1 MAISERPGVYS
12 SVEVTST
19 LSGTGSGKTVGVAA
33 CAASGTKGEVVS
45 LLSYG
50 EAAAKFGS
58 DCALTKLVKLLFQNG
73 AAAVEAVA
81 AAVGATATT
90 AEYTAAFAALANKEN
105 VTILICDSTDAEVAS
120 AMKSSIEG
128 CGENCKYRIG
138 LVETGG
144 SVSDAAAK
152 AAALNC
158 ERIVLTYPSAEGRAG
173 AVAAAVAGV
182 LAGQTDP
189 ALPLN
194 GAELAGVEGF
204 SRIYSDSE
212 VTTLVTAGVTA
223 VESVYGAPSVVRGV
237 TTRTKT
243 GGAADTT
250 FRELTTMLIIDD
262 VVPSVRTA
270 LRRRFPRV
278 KNTAQTRGAIRT
290 QVIIEL
296 EDKVKREIIESFD
309 NVTAAADET
318 DPTVCNVSFSFT
330 VAHGLNRIVLS
341 AHISV

>member
-12 SVEVTST
+12 SVEVSST
-19 LSGTGSGKTVGVAA
+19 LSGAGSGKTVGVAA
-33 CAASGTKGEVVS
+33 CAAGGTKGACVS
-45 LLSYG
+45 VTSYG
-50 EAAAKFGS
+50 EAAAKFGA
-58 DCALTKLVKLLFQNG
+58 DCALTRLVKLLFENG

-81 AAVGATATT
+81 AAVGTT
-90 AEYTAAFAALANKEN
+90 AVTADYTAAFAALATKED
-105 VTILICDSTDAEVAS
+105 VTILICDSTDTEVFA
-120 AMKSSIEG
+120 AMKTSIDG

-138 LVETGG
+138 VVETGG

-152 AAALNC
+152 ASALNF
-158 ERIVLTYPSAEGRAG
+158 ERMVLAYPSVDGNAG
-173 AVAAAVAGV
+173 AVAAAIAGT
-182 LAGQTDP
+182 LSGQTDP

-194 GAELAGVEGF
+194 GAELTGIDGF
-204 SRIYSDSE
+204 ARSYSDNE

-223 VESVYGAPSVVRGV
+223 VESVYGTPSVVRGV

-250 FRELTTMLIIDD
+250 FREVTTMLIVDD
-262 VVPSVRTA
+262 VVPAVRTA

-296 EDKVKREIIESFD
+296 EDKLRREIIESYD
-309 NVTAAADET
+309 NVTAVADET
-318 DPTVCNVSFSFT
+318 DPTVCNVGFQFT